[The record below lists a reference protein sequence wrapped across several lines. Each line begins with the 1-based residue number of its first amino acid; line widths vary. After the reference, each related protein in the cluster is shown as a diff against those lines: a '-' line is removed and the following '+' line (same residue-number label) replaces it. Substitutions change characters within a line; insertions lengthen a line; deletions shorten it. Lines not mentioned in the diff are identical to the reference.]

1 MEPET
6 IVCFC
11 SHCLEI
17 RRQQTRAFDLNQIP
31 FCDKPQHQTHILD
44 KLKK

>member
-1 MEPET
+1 MEQKT

-17 RRQQTRAFDLNQIP
+17 RRQQIRANQI
-31 FCDKPQHQTHILD
+31 FSCDTPQQKTHILD
-44 KLKK
+44 KKEM